1 MGASASSTR
10 RRRNQTMPTPTPTH
24 DPRAELR
31 VQAANE
37 AAAEEGRVR
46 RREAEREPQREQQP
60 QQQPRTHKTTTIR
73 NHVNLGKSSLEVIE
87 DTTSSSSSGTSKIGI
102 AFKVDADKPCR
113 VSVAFR
119 VEEKPKEGARFDAC
133 SVNPITRASV
143 HVPSVF
149 LDAGLGQRYE
159 MPRESFV
166 SVGALSMAE
175 LTEADPERRTYPV
188 VVRLECVS
196 SDGEA
201 NQGKTLDDFPEQ
213 PRGGLSPLQ
222 SWSQSQTTYIELRRD
237 AASGHW
243 SAHALKQKIWVHG
256 SSYELQEIYGI
267 ESCGTGTGGSGNP
280 SSSPF
285 AEDPDGEECVICL
298 SEPRDTTVLPCRHLC
313 MCAECAH
320 HLRSQ
325 VTGNVCPICRNPV
338 ESLLEIKVAGG
349 PE

>member
-1 MGASASSTR
+1 MYR
-10 RRRNQTMPTPTPTH
+10 HQQQPEQP
-24 DPRAELR
+24 
-31 VQAANE
+31 Q
-37 AAAEEGRVR
+37 
-46 RREAEREPQREQQP
+46 PQRERQP
-60 QQQPRTHKTTTIR
+60 PPRTHKTTTIR
-73 NHVNLGKSSLEVIE
+73 NHVNLGKASLEVIE
-87 DTTSSSSSGTSKIGI
+87 DVGSLTNGVKIGI

-113 VSVAFR
+113 ASVAFR

-133 SVNPITRASV
+133 SVNPIARASV
-143 HVPSVF
+143 HVPSVR

-166 SVGALSMAE
+166 SVGALSVAE

-196 SDGEA
+196 SDGET
-201 NQGKTLDDFPEQ
+201 NQGKTLDDFPEN

-267 ESCGTGTGGSGNP
+267 ESCGASSGGDHNAGT
-280 SSSPF
+280 SSSF
-285 AEDPDGEECVICL
+285 GADPDASEECVICL

-320 HLRSQ
+320 HLRTQ

-338 ESLLEIKVAGG
+338 ESLLEIKVSGSGG
-349 PE
+349 SGGSGGSSGAPAERDE

>member
-1 MGASASSTR
+1 M
-10 RRRNQTMPTPTPTH
+10 H
-24 DPRAELR
+24 PR
-31 VQAANE
+31 Q
-37 AAAEEGRVR
+37 R
-46 RREAEREPQREQQP
+46 RREEQPERQPRQQQP
-60 QQQPRTHKTTTIR
+60 NAPRTHKTTTIR
-73 NHVNLGKSSLEVIE
+73 NHVNLGKGSLEVIE
-87 DTTSSSSSGTSKIGI
+87 DTSSPLKIGI

-113 VSVAFR
+113 ASVAFR

-133 SVNPITRASV
+133 SVNPIARASV
-143 HVPSVF
+143 HVPSVR

-166 SVGALSMAE
+166 SVGALSLAE

-196 SDGEA
+196 SDGET
-201 NQGKTLDDFPEQ
+201 NQGKTLDDFPEN

-237 AASGHW
+237 SASGHW

-267 ESCGTGTGGSGNP
+267 ESCGGGGGGGGGAP
-280 SSSPF
+280 ETTSSSF
-285 AEDPDGEECVICL
+285 GGQTDDASEECVICL

-320 HLRSQ
+320 HLRTQ

-338 ESLLEIKVAGG
+338 ESLLEIKVG
-349 PE
+349 

>member
-1 MGASASSTR
+1 MHLGR
-10 RRRNQTMPTPTPTH
+10 RQRRQ
-24 DPRAELR
+24 
-31 VQAANE
+31 
-37 AAAEEGRVR
+37 
-46 RREAEREPQREQQP
+46 QQP
-60 QQQPRTHKTTTIR
+60 EEQPEQPRQQQQQPPPRTHKTTTIR
-73 NHVNLGKSSLEVIE
+73 NHVNLGKASLEVIE
-87 DTTSSSSSGTSKIGI
+87 DVGSPNGVKIGI

-113 VSVAFR
+113 ASVAFR

-133 SVNPITRASV
+133 SVNPIARASV
-143 HVPSVF
+143 HVPSVH

-166 SVGALSMAE
+166 SVGALSVAE
-175 LTEADPERRTYPV
+175 LTEADLERRTYPV

-196 SDGEA
+196 SDGET
-201 NQGKTLDDFPEQ
+201 NQGKTLDDFPEN

-222 SWSQSQTTYIELRRD
+222 SWSQSQTTYVALRRD

-267 ESCGTGTGGSGNP
+267 ESCGT
-280 SSSPF
+280 SSSGGGDHNTGNSSSF
-285 AEDPDGEECVICL
+285 GGADPSDASEECVICL

-320 HLRSQ
+320 HLRTQ

-338 ESLLEIKVAGG
+338 ESLLEIKVSGSGGGGGDAGG
-349 PE
+349 APAERDE